1 MNKDYYQIFGLPSN
15 CTDEEIKKTYR
26 KLAIKFHPDKNSNDK
41 YFEERFKELQEAYEV
56 LSDPVKRKN
65 YNLKT
70 NRTTSQQPPSNK
82 GSKKEE
88 SRNEGTTPDSIAA
101 DVEDAYRKIKW
112 SEPDQVNHIQLI
124 KYIDSI
130 LNENVVAQLLR
141 IGDIGSNER
150 IVDSMTDMFK
160 FLSKQEIGKYVIP
173 LVRLAG
179 TNNELISKIHK
190 IEKAERRKEDIGNV
204 FFYLKMAGGIAFF
217 LGMTYFLLI
226 KDDKSKD
233 STYSYSPNTIVD
245 TAPELEPPPSKFK
258 GNKLKTGDSPYND
271 YFGKGVYDKDF
282 QNQLTVKNGQQLDV
296 IVCLVEYYSGK
307 RTIRNEYIRAGES
320 FVMTNVPNGTYL
332 LKSFY
337 GKDWNPNTAVNAGT
351 LKGYFETNSGFSVS
365 DSFDDLIKME
375 QTEESYSIYSV
386 TLYPVVGGNMESRNI
401 SAEDFFK
408 NN

>member
-1 MNKDYYQIFGLPSN
+1 
-15 CTDEEIKKTYR
+15 
-26 KLAIKFHPDKNSNDK
+26 
-41 YFEERFKELQEAYEV
+41 
-56 LSDPVKRKN
+56 
-65 YNLKT
+65 
-70 NRTTSQQPPSNK
+70 
-82 GSKKEE
+82 
-88 SRNEGTTPDSIAA
+88 
-101 DVEDAYRKIKW
+101 
-112 SEPDQVNHIQLI
+112 
-124 KYIDSI
+124 
-130 LNENVVAQLLR
+130 
-141 IGDIGSNER
+141 
-150 IVDSMTDMFK
+150 
-160 FLSKQEIGKYVIP
+160 
-173 LVRLAG
+173 
-179 TNNELISKIHK
+179 
-190 IEKAERRKEDIGNV
+190 EKAERRKEDIGNV